1 MSLLR
6 WDKFAI
12 GLHQTPSG
20 IGPVRALLAPLLGI
34 IGFIGIWW
42 VVSNWL
48 GSTRLPPPSVVG
60 KMFVSLLFPS
70 TRLAAAA
77 VSSNGS
83 LLEHLFYTARMFFTG
98 VALGAISGYGLALA
112 MARFRPLRDF
122 LEPPIEVFRAV
133 PPLALLPFLGM
144 WAGSGGPSQILL
156 VAIYVGL
163 MMLITTITAIDNLDP
178 LYVKF
183 ASTFGASRRRIFR
196 SIVVPAIVPELIGGL
211 RVTMGMAWGFQVVAE
226 LVGTRQ
232 GVGLAIDTMQARFM
246 TTEIIATVLWV
257 TTLALITDLIFLLF
271 IRRIT
276 TWKP

>member
-6 WDKFAI
+6 WDKFAM
-12 GLHQTPSG
+12 GLHQTPSR
-20 IGPVRALLAPLLGI
+20 IGSVRALLAPLLGI

-77 VSSNGS
+77 VSSDGS
-83 LLEHLFYTARMFFTG
+83 ILEHLIYTVRMFFTG
-98 VALGAISGYGLALA
+98 VALGTISGYSLALT

-178 LYVKF
+178 LYAKF

-211 RVTMGMAWGFQVVAE
+211 RVTMGMAWGFQVIAE

-232 GVGLAIDTMQARFM
+232 GVGLAIVTMQARFM